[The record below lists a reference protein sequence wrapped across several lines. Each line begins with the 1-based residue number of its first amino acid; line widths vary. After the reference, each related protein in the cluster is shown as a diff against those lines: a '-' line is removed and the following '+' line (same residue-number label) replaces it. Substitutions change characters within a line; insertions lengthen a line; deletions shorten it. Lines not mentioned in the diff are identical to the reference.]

1 MSLVVSELLK
11 KITKFPFKLLNL
23 LIVFIF
29 YYLFYSRY
37 NYYMYFLFRNN
48 WFFLFSFVFETLL
61 NLNRKYFLSTYWWIL
76 FIKISLLTGEIFWWN
91 LKKLQANAL
100 QQQLFPHTM
109 NQISF
114 IYSVNNLLKNS
125 LGKYYNLI
133 KLTDLI
139 NKQNQKISYADDDF
153 FMNKNIKNKGEK
165 ITMFK
170 GSSNFI
176 SSTSYSINFL
186 KSKKFV
192 FLVLSMIEISFFFEI
207 L

>member
-61 NLNRKYFLSTYWWIL
+61 NLNRKYFLSSYWWIL